1 MRGCREKTLYLLA
14 LHEKLTPTL
23 PYGREF
29 QVRTYFSDREQ
40 GMAPPTL
47 TELTP
52 NIWKGIVAEIRTRV
66 DDGSF
71 GARYPLIC
79 PDGNEYCGTNEQSF
93 WDAMVAEIPDLTEGQ
108 LVLLEDDPPSLLVVM
123 DMIEFCWN
131 SVGKPERLD
140 FHKFQRHHH
149 LRFDE
154 EAGKNEFREN
164 INLMFQR
171 NQIAYELTAEGKIER
186 LLQPEVSEIV
196 HARYRTSD
204 SELNRMLETACIKFV
219 SPDERMR
226 REALESLWDAW
237 ERIKTIRGKDKKSG
251 ISDLLDEVAGSI
263 SPRFREILKS
273 EARVLTD
280 IGNTCQ
286 IRHSEK
292 NQERLSSSEHVDYL
306 GYRMFAII
314 HLLVRQ
320 IGVVEAQQPEESIS
334 PEDDIPF

>member
-1 MRGCREKTLYLLA
+1 M
-14 LHEKLTPTL
+14 
-23 PYGREF
+23 
-29 QVRTYFSDREQ
+29 TYFSDRESQ
-40 GMAPPTL
+40 PALATL
-47 TELTP
+47 TEITP
-52 NIWKGIVAEIRTRV
+52 NAWKGIAAAIRKRV

-71 GARYPLIC
+71 GARYPEIC
-79 PDGNEYCGTNEQSF
+79 PDGKVPCGTEERDF
-93 WDAMVAEIPDLTEGQ
+93 WDAMAGEIPDLPEGKFI
-108 LVLLEDDPPSLLVVM
+108 LFEDEPPPLLIVM

-140 FHKFQRHHH
+140 FHKYQRHHH

-164 INLMFQR
+164 INLIFQR
-171 NQIAYELTAEGKIER
+171 NRLAYELTAEGNIER
-186 LLQPEVSEIV
+186 LFQPEISEVV

-204 SELNRMLETACIKFV
+204 AELNSMLETACIKFV

-237 ERIKTIRGKDKKSG
+237 ERIKTIHNPDKKSG
-251 ISDLLDEVAGSI
+251 ISNLLDRVAGLS
-263 SPRFREILKS
+263 SPRFRKVLET
-273 EARVLTD
+273 EARELTS
-280 IGNTCQ
+280 IGNSCR
-286 IRHSEK
+286 IRHSETT
-292 NQERLSSSEHVDYL
+292 QERLSSSEHVDYL

-320 IGVVEAQQPEESIS
+320 IGVVETKQPEGSIS

>member
-1 MRGCREKTLYLLA
+1 M
-14 LHEKLTPTL
+14 
-23 PYGREF
+23 
-29 QVRTYFSDREQ
+29 RTYFSDREQ

-71 GARYPLIC
+71 GARYPSIC

-93 WDAMVAEIPDLTEGQ
+93 WDSMVAEIPELTEGQ

-140 FHKFQRHHH
+140 FHKFHRHHH

-154 EAGKNEFREN
+154 KAGKKEFREN
-164 INLMFQR
+164 INLIFQR

-204 SELNRMLETACIKFV
+204 SELDDMLETACRKFV
-219 SPDERMR
+219 SPDERER
-226 REALESLWDAW
+226 REALEHLWDAW
-237 ERIKTIRGKDKKSG
+237 ERIKTIQNPDKKSG
-251 ISDLLDEVAGSI
+251 ISDLIQQATDSN
-263 SPRFREILKS
+263 SPRFRDILES
-273 EARVLTD
+273 EARELTN
-280 IGNTCQ
+280 IGNCCR
-286 IRHSEK
+286 IRHSET

-306 GYRMFAII
+306 GCRMFSLI
-314 HLLVRQ
+314 HLLVRS
-320 IGVVEAQQPEESIS
+320 IGVVEAKEPEKPII